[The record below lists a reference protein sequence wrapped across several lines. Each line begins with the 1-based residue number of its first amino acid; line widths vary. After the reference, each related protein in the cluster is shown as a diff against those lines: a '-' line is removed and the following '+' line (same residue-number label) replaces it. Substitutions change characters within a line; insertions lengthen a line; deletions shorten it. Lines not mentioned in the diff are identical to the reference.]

1 MHTFCRGNV
10 NYVVSGKVAA
20 LIYDNLEDPTW
31 IALREVEYPSLSV
44 LFMHRITNFRL
55 WNEQIELRKI
65 NVNFKL
71 YNNYS

>member
-1 MHTFCRGNV
+1 MRTFCHGNM
-10 NYVVSGKVAA
+10 NYVVSGKVTA

-71 YNNYS
+71 YNNYA